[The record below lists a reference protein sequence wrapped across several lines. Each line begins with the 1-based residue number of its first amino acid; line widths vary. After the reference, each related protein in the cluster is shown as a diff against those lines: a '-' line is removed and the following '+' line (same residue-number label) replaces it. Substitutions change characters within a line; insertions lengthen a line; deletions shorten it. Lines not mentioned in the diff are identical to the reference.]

1 VRQAFAPAGFVWEL
15 TLPRSTGGRGRGFA
29 FVGFTCRT
37 HAERAIQ
44 LVNGTA
50 IAGRPVAVDWA
61 LSKAQYGPA
70 AQPGESAKEA
80 PASLDDKLAGLR
92 RQEIAE
98 ALGLD
103 SDDEGAGPPAT
114 LVSWHAP
121 RATPPHPIM
130 APTMHECR
138 WLCMV

>member
-1 VRQAFAPAGFVWEL
+1 MRKAFAPAGFVWEL
-15 TLPRSTGGRGRGFA
+15 TLPRSTSGRGRGFA

-37 HAERAIQ
+37 HAERAIK

-70 AQPGESAKEA
+70 QREDGGQEA
-80 PASLDDKLAGLR
+80 PASLDEKLAGLR
-92 RQEIAE
+92 QQEITE

-103 SDDEGAGPPAT
+103 SDDEGAGPPAA
-114 LVSWHAP
+114 LVRCSRHSLLHNA
-121 RATPPHPIM
+121 RDVHLSI
-130 APTMHECR
+130 
-138 WLCMV
+138 LLSLG